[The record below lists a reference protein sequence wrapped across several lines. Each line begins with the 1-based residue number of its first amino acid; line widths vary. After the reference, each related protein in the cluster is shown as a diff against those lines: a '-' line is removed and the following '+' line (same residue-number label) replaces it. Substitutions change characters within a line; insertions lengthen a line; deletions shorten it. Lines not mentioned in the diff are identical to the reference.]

1 MEWKCFFEG
10 VSNAR
15 NLIGGRGRGQGN
27 VKLQAHGIFSKFL
40 EGNPLSTPT
49 LMCYFKNVC
58 VAIADGCALS
68 FEGIGCVC

>member
-1 MEWKCFFEG
+1 MPGKREIAKEASSWYFYQ
-10 VSNAR
+10 
-15 NLIGGRGRGQGN
+15 IPRG
-27 VKLQAHGIFSKFL
+27 
-40 EGNPLSTPT
+40 GNPLSTPT